1 MINFGLNKRQKIIL
15 TAIILCAYLLS
26 TGFLPLSFYL
36 TYKLHLIIGFAAFSY
51 LLSVWS
57 LWEGLNR
64 SKALILMILPT
75 LFTLAVIS
83 YYFLLPVRWLTR
95 LPVTV
100 VFGLIWYTLLLSQ
113 NVFNVSATRT
123 IPLYRVASTVVF
135 VLTILTASLLFNV
148 IFALHL
154 LFLLNILLVTIL
166 SFLLILQVHWSIQMN
181 EIDMNLI
188 IPSLILGLI
197 VGEVG
202 MALSFWPL
210 TNTFVSVFLTGVL
223 YLVLGI
229 TTDHLRGRLTQEGVY
244 SYIRWGVP
252 VFLFI
257 YLATSWTG

>member
-1 MINFGLNKRQKIIL
+1 MINFGLNKRQKIITTSL
-15 TAIILCAYLLS
+15 ILSAGLLS

-36 TYKLHLIIGFAAFSY
+36 TYKLQLIIGFAVLAY
-51 LLSVWS
+51 LLSVWA
-57 LWEGLNR
+57 LWEGLDLF
-64 SKALILMILPT
+64 KALILMILPT
-75 LFTLAVIS
+75 LFTLAVVS

-148 IFALHL
+148 IFALHQ
-154 LFLLNILLVTIL
+154 LFLINGLLVSLL
-166 SFLLILQVHWSIQMN
+166 SFLLIIQVYWSVNM
-181 EIDMNLI
+181 EKLDSNLV
-188 IPSLILGLI
+188 IPALFLALV

-202 MALSFWPL
+202 IALSFWPL
-210 TNTFVSVFLTGVL
+210 TNTISSVFLTGIL

-229 TTDHLRGRLTQEGVY
+229 TTDSLRGRLNREAVL

-257 YLATSWTG
+257 YLTASWTG